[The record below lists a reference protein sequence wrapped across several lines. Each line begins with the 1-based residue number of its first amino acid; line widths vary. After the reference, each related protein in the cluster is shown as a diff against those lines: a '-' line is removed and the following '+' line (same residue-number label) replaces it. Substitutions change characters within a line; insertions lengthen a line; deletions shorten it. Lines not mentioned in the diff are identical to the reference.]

1 MLSVNAGRVVAA
13 GVLQDE
19 LWPGLP
25 AERAA
30 ANLQVRMSEL
40 RGALRLAGQEQ
51 RLVTRPPG
59 YLLRAAPEEV
69 DASRFEALLAR
80 GRAALALGD
89 TRLAADH
96 LRAALALWRGPALA
110 GLADVPFARSEG
122 ARLDEARLE
131 AVELRIEAEL
141 GSGGGAGLVAEL
153 EVLTARHPLRERLW
167 AQRMLALYRAGRQ
180 ADALRCYADLRA
192 ALTGELGI
200 EPGSE
205 VRRLETLILRQD
217 PSLDPRLPGPGPLA
231 GQAADGAGQEIPETR
246 YAVSGDLH
254 IAYQVTGSGD
264 QDILFVPGLIS
275 HLDLWWEEPVTARFF
290 RRLASLGRLILF
302 DKRDTG
308 LSDRAPGDTPLEEQM
323 TDLQAVMDA
332 CGSRRA
338 VLFGYSEGAPMSLLF
353 AATHP
358 ERVAG
363 LILGSAAARWQ
374 PAADY
379 PCGRGSED
387 MFAAFEQ
394 MARNGWGTG
403 ASVEWYAQ
411 DLAGS
416 ARTRQRLARWERM
429 AVSPSALLRMV
440 RMCWAVDVRG
450 VLPAIHAPTL
460 IIQRLDDRI
469 TPPCHGRYL
478 AAHLEAARYFEQP
491 GNHLLW
497 TGDTDSEFAQIE
509 ELLTGGDHPRGDR
522 VLRALLAAETVPRED
537 GPRRA
542 RTDAYPAAARDAI
555 SAHGGRLLR
564 PGGTGVLATF
574 DGPARAI
581 RCAGLLRDRVAGLGM
596 QVRLG
601 IHCGEVDVVGDTV
614 SGIAADIATR
624 LAALA
629 RPGEVLASRTVR
641 DLVAGSGI
649 SFTDR
654 GTHQLPDI
662 PDQWPVF
669 AVGDAYAG

>member
-1 MLSVNAGRVVAA
+1 
-13 GVLQDE
+13 
-19 LWPGLP
+19 
-25 AERAA
+25 
-30 ANLQVRMSEL
+30 
-40 RGALRLAGQEQ
+40 
-51 RLVTRPPG
+51 
-59 YLLRAAPEEV
+59 
-69 DASRFEALLAR
+69 
-80 GRAALALGD
+80 
-89 TRLAADH
+89 
-96 LRAALALWRGPALA
+96 
-110 GLADVPFARSEG
+110 VPFARSEG

-131 AVELRIEAEL
+131 ALELRVEAEL
-141 GSGGGAGLVAEL
+141 GSGGGAELVAEL
-153 EVLTARHPLRERLW
+153 EGLTARHPLRERLW

-192 ALTGELGI
+192 TLTAELGI

-205 VRRLETLILRQD
+205 VRRLEMLILRQD
-217 PSLDPRLPGPGPLA
+217 PSLDPRPPGPGPLA
-231 GQAADGAGQEIPETR
+231 GQAADGAGEEIPETR

-308 LSDRAPGDTPLEEQM
+308 LSDRAPGDTPLEERM

-379 PCGRGSED
+379 PCGSGSEA

-411 DLAGS
+411 DLASS
-416 ARTRQRLARWERM
+416 ARTR
-429 AVSPSALLRMV
+429 
-440 RMCWAVDVRG
+440 
-450 VLPAIHAPTL
+450 
-460 IIQRLDDRI
+460 QRLDDRI

-497 TGDTDSEFAQIE
+497 TGDTDSEFVQIE
-509 ELLTGGDHPRGDR
+509 ELLTGGRGQPRGDR
-522 VLRALLAAETVPRED
+522 VLRALLAAETVQRED
-537 GPRRA
+537 GPRPGGQRRA
-542 RTDAYPAAARDAI
+542 RTDAYAAAARDAI

-564 PGGTGVLATF
+564 PGDTGVLATF

-581 RCAGLLRDRVAGLGM
+581 RCAGLLRDRVAGLRM
-596 QVRLG
+596 QLRLG

-629 RPGEVLASRTVR
+629 RPGEVLASRTVK

-654 GTHQLPDI
+654 GTHQLPGI

-669 AVGDAYAG
+669 AVGDGHAG